1 MKITKFSLITLF
13 DNDWGKLADGEKSR
27 GKKLVRKK
35 AGGEKSR
42 YSKSTIK
49 SKTFLYIIISIHSRP
64 VNIVISQ
71 AKEGRV
77 NRNGA

>member
-35 AGGEKSR
+35 AGGEKGRCS
-42 YSKSTIK
+42 
-49 SKTFLYIIISIHSRP
+49 
-64 VNIVISQ
+64 VILI
-71 AKEGRV
+71 
-77 NRNGA
+77 N

>member
-42 YSKSTIK
+42 YSK
-49 SKTFLYIIISIHSRP
+49 KTMPAKNQLGIGSI
-64 VNIVISQ
+64 
-71 AKEGRV
+71 
-77 NRNGA
+77 